1 MTTIFLRNGRLA
13 ALALSLAAAFAA
25 TPVRAQKLSSPNEP
39 VDPQVVWGFDQVT
52 QQARLVN
59 PSTVAQMLS
68 RGYPRRLL
76 DAGVAGSATL
86 EVIVDPRGQV
96 EQVSVV
102 DATHR
107 EFAAVAR
114 DLARAM
120 RFQPARVQDIAVRS
134 RFTVPVDF
142 RPAES

>member
-1 MTTIFLRNGRLA
+1 
-13 ALALSLAAAFAA
+13 
-25 TPVRAQKLSSPNEP
+25 
-39 VDPQVVWGFDQVT
+39 
-52 QQARLVN
+52 
-59 PSTVAQMLS
+59 
-68 RGYPRRLL
+68 
-76 DAGVAGSATL
+76 VAGSATL